1 MIDRASALE
10 LLASRNPERHLVCH
24 ALETEAI
31 MAAMARECGEDP
43 ELWGMTGL
51 LHDLDYPDTKD
62 DPARHGLT
70 CAALLDGKLPPEAIS
85 AIAAHNSEHTGV
97 MPATRLD
104 YALRCAES
112 VTGIISA
119 AALIRPTKMEGLTPK
134 SIKKKMKDKAFAAA
148 VRREN
153 ILECDKAGMELDAF
167 LATAIAAMAA
177 IAPEVGLA

>member
-1 MIDRASALE
+1 MIDRESALA
-10 LLASRNPERHLVCH
+10 LLVSHNPERHLVCH

-31 MAAMARECGEDP
+31 MAAMARELGEDAA
-43 ELWGMTGL
+43 LWGVTGL
-51 LHDLDYPDTKD
+51 LHDLDYPMTKD
-62 DPARHGLT
+62 DPSRHGLE
-70 CAALLDGKLPPEAIS
+70 CAALLADKLPPEAVT

-104 YALRCAES
+104 FALRCAES
-112 VTGIISA
+112 VTGMISA
-119 AALIRPTKMEGLTPK
+119 AALIRPTRMEGLAPK

-153 ILECDKAGMELDAF
+153 IYECDKAGMELDRF

>member
-1 MIDRASALE
+1 MIDRESALA
-10 LLASRNPERHLVCH
+10 LLVSHNPERHLVCH

-31 MAAMARECGEDP
+31 MAAMARELGED
-43 ELWGMTGL
+43 EALWGVTGL
-51 LHDLDYPDTKD
+51 LHDLDYPMTKG
-62 DPARHGLT
+62 DPSRHGLE
-70 CAALLDGKLPPEAIS
+70 CAALLADKLPPEAVT

-112 VTGIISA
+112 VTGMISA
-119 AALIRPTKMEGLTPK
+119 AALIRPTKMEGLAPK

-153 ILECDKAGMELDAF
+153 IYECDKAGMELDRF

>member
-1 MIDRASALE
+1 MIDRESALA
-10 LLASRNPERHLVCH
+10 LLASFQPERHLVCH

-31 MAAMARECGEDP
+31 MAAMARALGEDP
-43 ELWGMTGL
+43 ALWGLTGL
-51 LHDLDYPDTKD
+51 LHDLGYPVTKD
-62 DPARHGLT
+62 DPSRHGLE
-70 CAALLDGKLPPEAIS
+70 CAAHLEGKLPPEAIAAS
-85 AIAAHNSEHTGV
+85 AAHNSEHTGV
-97 MPATRLD
+97 MPAARLD

-112 VTGIISA
+112 VTGMISA
-119 AALIRPTKMEGLTPK
+119 AALIRPTRMEGLAPK

>member
-1 MIDRASALE
+1 MIDRESALA
-10 LLASRNPERHLVCH
+10 LLVSQNPERHLVCH

-31 MAAMARECGEDP
+31 MAAMARALGEDAA
-43 ELWGMTGL
+43 LWGTTGL
-51 LHDLDYPDTKD
+51 LHDLDYPMTKD
-62 DPARHGLT
+62 DPSRHGLE
-70 CAALLDGKLPPEAIS
+70 CAALLADKLPPEAIT

-97 MPATRLD
+97 MPGARLD

-112 VTGIISA
+112 VTGMISA
-119 AALIRPTKMEGLTPK
+119 AALIRPTKMEGLAPK

-167 LATAIAAMAA
+167 LATAIAAMAV